1 MLLSVRD
8 VADILKVS
16 ENTVHQWIAA
26 RSLPAS
32 QVNGECRF
40 NKVQLLDWATA
51 NQIEIP
57 ATAFRT
63 ATASAPRLDDSLAR
77 GGIIRGVAGG
87 DKAAILRSILP
98 KLPLSDE
105 DDRQSLLSMFLA
117 RESLGSTSI
126 GDGIALPHPKLP
138 IVQPN
143 TAPAITL
150 CFLSQPVDWAAVNR
164 EPVTALFV
172 LLCPTVR
179 VHLHL
184 VSRLVSALRDATF
197 RDLVRRQAPDHELL
211 SQARKLESAAPP
223 RNGQAETG

>member
-8 VADILKVS
+8 VAEILKVS

-40 NKVQLLDWATA
+40 NKVQLLDWATE

-63 ATASAPRLDDSLAR
+63 ASAAPRLDDALER
-77 GGIIRGVAGG
+77 GGIIRNVTGG
-87 DKAAILRSILP
+87 DKATILRSILP

-105 DDRQSLLSMFLA
+105 DDRQVLLSMFLT
-117 RESLGSTSI
+117 RESIGSTGI
-126 GDGIALPHPKLP
+126 GDGIALPHPKQP

-143 TAPAITL
+143 AAPAISL

-164 EPVTALFV
+164 QPVSALFV

-184 VSRLVSALRDATF
+184 VSRLVSALRDAPF
-197 RDLVRRQAPDHELL
+197 RELVRRQASDDELL
-211 SQARKLESAAPP
+211 CRAHKLETAAATPSGHP
-223 RNGQAETG
+223 ETA